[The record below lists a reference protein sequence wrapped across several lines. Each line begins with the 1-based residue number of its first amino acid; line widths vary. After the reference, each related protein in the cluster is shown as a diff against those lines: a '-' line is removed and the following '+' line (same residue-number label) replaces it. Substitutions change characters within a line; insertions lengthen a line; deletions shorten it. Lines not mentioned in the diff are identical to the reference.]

1 MVIVCDYKS
10 FFILLSLIKKKK
22 DEYQRTDP
30 TAD

>member
-1 MVIVCDYKS
+1 MIIVRDYKT
-10 FFILLSLIKKKK
+10 FFILLSLIKKNK